1 MFSITWNTMIMTTRP
16 CNCRDALISLNGIDL
31 QTMTKCCIVLVI
43 LSAFNVLF
51 IAVLK
56 HSTPLEL
63 KLKLNNY
70 HNWTCSSNF
79 LEDAAQERLFPNGSL
94 FCFLILRTLT
104 LYLEIH
110 LCLWWISKCILA
122 FLFLETRLRCWVS
135 VNHFSFLEIHNYAMH
150 GHSNDPSNLQAR
162 FNKLLSLLSFTSW
175 SSYSSTFLYSFF
187 PLEEILAS
195 LLLQGAHFCC
205 DGKKFRNKWTGDPI
219 DSMEVNSIAKE

>member
-1 MFSITWNTMIMTTRP
+1 M
-16 CNCRDALISLNGIDL
+16 
-31 QTMTKCCIVLVI
+31 
-43 LSAFNVLF
+43 
-51 IAVLK
+51 
-56 HSTPLEL
+56 
-63 KLKLNNY
+63 
-70 HNWTCSSNF
+70 
-79 LEDAAQERLFPNGSL
+79 
-94 FCFLILRTLT
+94 
-104 LYLEIH
+104 
-110 LCLWWISKCILA
+110 
-122 FLFLETRLRCWVS
+122 
-135 VNHFSFLEIHNYAMH
+135 NHFSFLEIHNYAMH